1 MCFLILGEN
10 STLVWLRALFTL
22 RLGQSLLC
30 KILLQQSLDEE
41 VTQLRPVLYW
51 LLYTLSLG
59 QEAPEIVECTL
70 LPL

>member
-22 RLGQSLLC
+22 RLGQSLLS

-41 VTQLRPVLYW
+41 ITQL
-51 LLYTLSLG
+51 
-59 QEAPEIVECTL
+59 
-70 LPL
+70 